1 MNEGLDGNKVVK
13 GKFFNVVVQD
23 GSISEDQKLKRQA
36 FLKESTDQYRLL
48 EHTQRRNQ
56 KMQEDADKEIS
67 RLIEASRKAHK
78 KINEDLV
85 KEVEQLLEKSIKKQ
99 TELAVVDVVPD
110 PRAKVDVIKSQRWV
124 YATLNSPMEKLNPAV
139 QCPSKE
145 QHESL
150 SSEEIKQSKLKES

>member
-1 MNEGLDGNKVVK
+1 MNEALEGNNAVR

-36 FLKESTDQYRLL
+36 LFKESMDQKRRL
-48 EHTQRRNQ
+48 EHTQSRNQ

-85 KEVEQLLEKSIKKQ
+85 KEVEQLLKKSIEEQ
-99 TELAVVDVVPD
+99 SELAVMEVVPD

-124 YATLNSPMEKLNPAV
+124 YATLDTTIYDFLNPAV

-145 QHESL
+145 QYESL
-150 SSEEIKQSKLKES
+150 SS